1 MNMFK
6 KGPEIKLPK
15 LKVPD
20 ALLDLYYDL
29 RARHLLPLAA
39 VLVVAIIAVPIVLT
53 QSSGS
58 GSSGTT
64 AIPTPSDETSRTSE
78 LVVAKAAPGL
88 RAYRRRLNHLHAK
101 DPFKQQYA
109 NPESATEGTA
119 TASTTGGGESGVSTP
134 ASETPATSTSQTESE
149 STTVT
154 THHLVYFSY
163 AIDVRIVSE
172 GTHQEGEATGKS
184 KPQVHDNLPELTKL
198 PSRKTPAAIFL
209 GVSKDGNK
217 ALLLLSSNVEATVGD
232 DGICV
237 LGSKTCQLLALAPG
251 GPETFVYGP
260 QGRTFRIQL
269 LKIHSIAS
277 KKPHRAPL
285 GNKPKPSNRS
295 AHKLGARPE
304 LPISQ
309 GMDVGAD
316 SSP

>member
-15 LKVPD
+15 LKIPD

-58 GSSGTT
+58 GSSGTA
-64 AIPTPSDETSRTSE
+64 AISTPSAETNRTSE

-119 TASTTGGGESGVSTP
+119 PASTTGGGESGVSTP
-134 ASETPATSTSQTESE
+134 ASETPAPSTSQTESE

-163 AIDVRIVSE
+163 AIDVRVASE
-172 GTHQEGEATGKS
+172 GIHKEGAATGKS
-184 KPQVHDNLPELTKL
+184 KPQVRDNLPELTKL
-198 PSRKTPAAIFL
+198 PSPKTPAAIFL

-217 ALLLLSSNVEATVGD
+217 ALLLLSSNVEAIAGGGV
-232 DGICV
+232 CV

-251 GPETFVYGP
+251 VPETFVYGP
-260 QGRTFRIQL
+260 QGHTFRIEL
-269 LKIHSIAS
+269 LKIHFIAS
-277 KKPHRAPL
+277 KKPPRAPL
-285 GNKPKPSNRS
+285 GNKPKPSS
-295 AHKLGARPE
+295 HTAHKLGARAE
-304 LPISQ
+304 LPISH

>member
-1 MNMFK
+1 MNRFK

-20 ALLDLYYDL
+20 SLLDLYYDL
-29 RARHLLPLAA
+29 RERHLLPLVAL
-39 VLVVAIIAVPIVLT
+39 LVVAIIAVPIALT

-58 GSSGTT
+58 ASSSAVG
-64 AIPTPSDETSRTSE
+64 IPTPSDETGQTSE
-78 LVVAKAAPGL
+78 LVVAKATPGL
-88 RAYRRRLNHLHAK
+88 RAYQSRLSHLHAK

-109 NPESATEGTA
+109 GAESPP
-119 TASTTGGGESGVSTP
+119 TASASTASPVGGAESGVSAP
-134 ASETPATSTSQTESE
+134 SSETTATPVPATSQTEPGP
-149 STTVT
+149 TTVRS
-154 THHLVYFSY
+154 HHLVYFSY
-163 AIDVRIVSE
+163 AIDARIASL
-172 GTHQEGEATGKS
+172 GTQKNASKS

-217 ALLLLSSNVEATVGD
+217 ALLLLSSNVEAIAGGGV
-232 DGICV
+232 CV

-251 GPETFVYGP
+251 VPETFVYGP
-260 QGRTFRIQL
+260 QGRTFRIEL
-269 LKIHSIAS
+269 LKIHFIAS

-285 GNKPKPSNRS
+285 GNKPKPSSRT
-295 AHKLGARPE
+295 AHKLGARTK

-309 GMDVGAD
+309 SMDVGAH